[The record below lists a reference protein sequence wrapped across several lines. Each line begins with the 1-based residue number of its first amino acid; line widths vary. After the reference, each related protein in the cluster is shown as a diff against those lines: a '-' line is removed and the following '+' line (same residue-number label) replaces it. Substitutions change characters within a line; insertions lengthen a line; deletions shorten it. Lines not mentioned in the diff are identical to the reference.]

1 MSAQPFTQVAPVY
14 EAYRQG
20 YAPETIAAIKQRT
33 SFGPSWAVLDVACG
47 TGLVL
52 REFGEAHRLVGIDLA
67 WGMLAQAQRH
77 DPATVLVQGVAE
89 QLPFPDDSFDLVT
102 VGQAIHWLKLEQ
114 FVPTVARVLK
124 PGGWL
129 VVLSKYPSPHEP
141 YRSLLESTLSRFLPG
156 QDEPFQLT
164 QVFGAGNLLG
174 LERAGFAH
182 YRREVFT
189 WQVEHRL
196 ESYLQGC
203 ATDPRVQTL
212 TGAQRQEFLQRLEEA
227 LRPHLTPS
235 LTFTETYFDYVLTWQ
250 FLGD

>member
-1 MSAQPFTQVAPVY
+1 MLAQPFTQVAPVY
-14 EAYRQG
+14 EAYRHG
-20 YAPETIAAIKQRT
+20 YAPETIATIKQQT
-33 SFGPSWAVLDVACG
+33 GLGPSSAVLDVACG
-47 TGLVL
+47 TGLVG
-52 REFGEAHRLVGIDLA
+52 RAFREAHRLVGLDLSRE
-67 WGMLAQAQRH
+67 MLAQAQRR
-77 DPATVLVQGVAE
+77 DPQAAWVQGVAE
-89 QLPFPDDSFDLVT
+89 QLPFPDRSFDLVT

-141 YRSLLESTLSRFLPG
+141 YRSLLESTLSHLLPEQG
-156 QDEPFQLT
+156 DPFQLT

-189 WQVEHRL
+189 WRVEHRL

-203 ATDPRVQTL
+203 TTDPRVQAL
-212 TGAQRQEFLQRLEEA
+212 TEEQRAAFLQMMEGE
-227 LRPHLTPS
+227 LRPRTTPS
-235 LTFTETYFDYVLTWQ
+235 LTFNETYFDYVLIWQ
-250 FLGD
+250 FQG